1 MQSQYPL
8 KREAKADLTQTEEK
22 AMWPQEEEIGG
33 VRPQAKN
40 ASSQRNLEEVRM

>member
-8 KREAKADLTQTEEK
+8 KREAKADLTQTEDK

-33 VRPQAKN
+33 VWPQAKN
-40 ASSQRNLEEVRM
+40 ASSHQNLEELRM